1 MPEDKEEF
9 SIYCVDAYGDG
20 WHGGYLEINGEKYC
34 DDFDS
39 GFSATDSMSTGFDL
53 FSSKQFLVKCVNFNL
68 SLEIV

>member
-39 GFSATDSMSTGFDL
+39 GFSATDLMSTGFDL
-53 FSSKQFLVKCVNFNL
+53 FSS
-68 SLEIV
+68 E